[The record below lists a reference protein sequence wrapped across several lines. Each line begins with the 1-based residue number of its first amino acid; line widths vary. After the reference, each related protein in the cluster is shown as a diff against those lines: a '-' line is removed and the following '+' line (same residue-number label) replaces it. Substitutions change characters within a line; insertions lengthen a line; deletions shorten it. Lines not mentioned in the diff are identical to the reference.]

1 MPRKPAE
8 KKNKKGGRKKY
19 LDQEVPEDEGRRDA
33 LQKIYD
39 AASRWDSWIKD
50 NLAISIWV
58 SKRKKVIQNTHWFFT
73 YLSRSPNTNCK
84 FWGPILRITL
94 AGPFV
99 RWALG

>member
-58 SKRKKVIQNTHWFFT
+58 GKRKKVIQNTHWFFT

-84 FWGPILRITL
+84 F
-94 AGPFV
+94 
-99 RWALG
+99 